1 MYGIIGAGIL
11 VGLSLPV
18 QTSVNARLRA
28 KLGSPF
34 LASLVSFMVAA
45 AFLALLIFLEQRT
58 LFIPLAAVW
67 HEPLWIWTGG
77 ICGVI
82 FLTGNIF
89 LFPRL
94 GSVQT
99 VVLPVLGQVMMGLLI
114 DNFGWFAGQKIELTF
129 FRILGAVLVMCGVT
143 FVSLSFKSN
152 KNTLVLTVP
161 VVPAVSVKREF
172 SLLLWQV
179 FAVAIGMLSAMQTA
193 INGHLG
199 LVVNSPY
206 AAAFISFL
214 VGLIILPAACVLWSF
229 KYPAQKDTSLKMH
242 WWMWTGG
249 IFGALFILVNVF
261 LTQRVGTG
269 MAIIIVLLGAM
280 TGSVLIDH
288 FALLGSRERRP
299 LTLFKLLGLMTML
312 AGVICVR
319 FL

>member
-45 AFLALLIFLEQRT
+45 AFLGLLILFEQGT
-58 LFIPLAAVW
+58 IFISLADVW
-67 HEPLWIWTGG
+67 GEPLWIWAGG

-89 LFPRL
+89 LLPRL

-99 VVLPVLGQVMMGLLI
+99 VVLPVLGQVIMGLLI
-114 DNFGWFAGQKIELTF
+114 DNFAWFAGQKIALTF
-129 FRILGAVLVMCGVT
+129 FRILGAVLVMSGVT
-143 FVSLSFKSN
+143 LVSLPRKSN
-152 KNTLVLTVP
+152 RNSP
-161 VVPAVSVKREF
+161 VPAVSPKREF
-172 SLLLWQV
+172 SLLSWQV

-199 LVVNSPY
+199 VVINSPY
-206 AAAFISFL
+206 AAAFISFV
-214 VGLIILPAACVLWSF
+214 VGLFILPAVCVLWAV
-229 KYPAQKDTSLKMH
+229 KYPVQKDTSLKMH

-249 IFGALFILVNVF
+249 IFGALFILINMF
-261 LTQRVGTG
+261 LSQRVGTG
-269 MAIIIVLLGAM
+269 MAVIIVLLGAM
-280 TGSVLIDH
+280 TGGVCIDH
-288 FALLGSRERRP
+288 FALLGSKERRP
-299 LTLFKLLGLMTML
+299 LTLIKLFGLMIML
-312 AGVICVR
+312 AGVVCVR